1 VVVHVGTV
9 IDSVWQ
15 AEVAETSQS
24 PQLLVTTTPELST
37 AVAHQGVGESVYVH
51 WKWVTPLY
59 KKGNTHVPP
68 VNVEQEFGT
77 R

>member
-1 VVVHVGTV
+1 MVVHVGTV

-15 AEVAETSQS
+15 AEVAETSNCTISIQFRIRFCTSQS

-51 WKWVTPLY
+51 
-59 KKGNTHVPP
+59 
-68 VNVEQEFGT
+68 
-77 R
+77 